1 MSIPRQSL
9 TATIRTMDK
18 RLRLLLLATGLLI
31 VPTIGQFSLI
41 RDLNTG
47 DTSSALTLLLNLSGV
62 FFIPTSAIL
71 AGVILY
77 LIRTDWRQYER
88 LAILGAVNIIII
100 LNLIWFDFAMCSW
113 SQVFGI
119 TIKTCQQ

>member
-1 MSIPRQSL
+1 
-9 TATIRTMDK
+9 MDK
-18 RLRLLLLATGLLI
+18 RLRLMLLATALLI

-71 AGVILY
+71 TGVILY
-77 LIRTDWRQYER
+77 LIRTDWRRHER

-100 LNLIWFDFAMCSW
+100 LNLIWFDVAMCSW
-113 SQVFGI
+113 AQVFGLN
-119 TIKTCQQ
+119 IKTCHQ